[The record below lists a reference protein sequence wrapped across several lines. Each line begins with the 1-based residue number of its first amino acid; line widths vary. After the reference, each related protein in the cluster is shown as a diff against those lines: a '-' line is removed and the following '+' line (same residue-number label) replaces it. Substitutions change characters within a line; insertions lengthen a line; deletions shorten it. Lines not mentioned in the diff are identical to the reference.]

1 MGSTATKK
9 GFETLPEEFIGNLK
23 SNFNLNYFS
32 FIVDASYFTKKK
44 IISTGSDSIIW
55 YVKDNKFRKKFAMK
69 RISKT
74 KSLLENSYKDII
86 NERDL
91 LSKISHPFLVQ
102 MHFSFQDENYLYMIS
117 NLMRGGDLRFWY
129 SKKIFFSENQCKF
142 IIACIILGLEYLH
155 SNKIN

>member
-1 MGSTATKK
+1 MGSTVTKK
-9 GFETLPEEFIGNLK
+9 GFETLPEEFIGKLK
-23 SNFNLNYFS
+23 LNFNLNCFS

-44 IISTGSDSIIW
+44 IISTGSDSTIW

-91 LSKISHPFLVQ
+91 LSKISHPFLVL
-102 MHFSFQDENYLYMIS
+102 MYFSFQDENYLYIIS
-117 NLMRGGDLRFWY
+117 NLIRVGDL
-129 SKKIFFSENQCKF
+129 KFFIS
-142 IIACIILGLEYLH
+142 
-155 SNKIN
+155 